1 MDNPERATT
10 ITSDRSES
18 RHDFRRVAPPK
29 LLAGFAA
36 TLIGLAVSL
45 ANAKEPSLE
54 TNSLGIRMIAIKP
67 GEYVRGSIKG
77 DHLRQNH
84 PLSTGGVGSHDSR
97 PRHRVKLARPFAIAA
112 TEVTVGQF
120 RKFVEATGFKTSAEF
135 SGRGGLAFLPD
146 VEDDGVERFDN
157 RPDCTWRNPG
167 FAQTDAHPAVCVSW
181 KDAVAFCQWL
191 SKKENANYRLPTEA
205 EWEYAA
211 RAGSTTSYLGGNSAS
226 AIYTYGNVADAAL
239 EKAHPGLTLRQRIA
253 DLEEDKGDGFVYTAP
268 VGQLKPN
275 RWGLFDTHGNVWEW
289 CSDKYDAEH
298 YRELTGGH
306 INHDDPSTLPLI
318 TDPRGP
324 ADSPNHKYG
333 DWRVTRGGAWITG
346 PLTSRCASK
355 TFGESSGAFCYT
367 GFRVVRDNR

>member
-1 MDNPERATT
+1 MLRNLRTRSFVAALARARRRTRDGFHCLTT
-10 ITSDRSES
+10 
-18 RHDFRRVAPPK
+18 A
-29 LLAGFAA
+29 AA
-36 TLIGLAVSL
+36 TLIAISVGVVHAE
-45 ANAKEPSLE
+45 KPPPK
-54 TNSLGIRMIAIKP
+54 TNSLGMRMIPIKP

-84 PLSTGGVGSHDSR
+84 PFTTGGVGSHDSR
-97 PRHRVKLARPFAIAA
+97 PRHRVKLTRPFDIAT

-120 RKFVEATGFKTSAEF
+120 RKFVEATGYRTSAES

-167 FAQTDAHPAVCVSW
+167 FPQTDDHPVVCVSW
-181 KDAVAFCQWL
+181 NDAVAFCQWL

-211 RAGSTTSYLGGNSAS
+211 RAGATTSYLGGYSAS
-226 AIYTYGNVADAAL
+226 TIYAYGNVADATL
-239 EKAHPGLTLRQRIA
+239 ERTHRGLTLRQRIA
-253 DLEEDKGDGFVYTAP
+253 DLEDGKGDGFVYTAP

-275 RWGLFDTHGNVWEW
+275 KWGLFDTHGNVWEW

-298 YRELTGGH
+298 YRELTGAH

-346 PLTSRCASK
+346 PLSSRCASK
-355 TFGESSGAFCYT
+355 TYGESNDAFCYT
-367 GFRVVRDNR
+367 GFRIARGRR